1 MYKIAYNL
9 EVHMQY
15 VIYIVICKLYEKI
28 YVFENDINMTI
39 HVRLMIYI

>member
-15 VIYIVICKLYEKI
+15 VIYIVICKLYEK
-28 YVFENDINMTI
+28 YMF
-39 HVRLMIYI
+39 LKMI